1 MARGIQI
8 SKITENDSQEQR
20 ISKLNSNFQNLLAAA
35 MKLDELGI
43 LSNRNKKH
51 TEVSLETLTASVDRN
66 AGKINDVEL
75 DVEKA
80 HQDINELK
88 QREKYDAHFSDTGWS
103 WRKWSDG
110 SVELWG
116 KATGP
121 CTPGEKTTL
130 TELLPFN
137 LSSVISWQASLRKT
151 TVENIFLEQSSVE
164 DGKFMA
170 IVENGSSSIA
180 IAVANTYI
188 IGIYEKNGE

>member
-1 MARGIQI
+1 MAKGIQI

-66 AGKINDVEL
+66 AGKINDIEL
-75 DVEKA
+75 NVEKA
-80 HQDINELK
+80 QQDIEKLK
-88 QREKYDAHFSDTGWS
+88 QIEEYDAYFSDTGWS

-121 CTPGEKTTL
+121 CIPGEKTTL

-151 TVENIFLEQSSVE
+151 AVENIFLEQSSVE

-170 IVENGSSSIA
+170 IVENRSSSIA